1 MTTLNELRDALTT
14 EQRNIVNA
22 IWRYQRERN
31 TGMPHIELAKNLHID
46 EKTLGERLKGLSSDI
61 IYSSSNSQ
69 VLNRYSLTYLGCLLA
84 EKGEELVDLLARY
97 LQYVQK
103 ELRSNPELESI
114 ELEAAMV
121 DAGFSN
127 EQSSFF
133 KEMFYKTPFH
143 GYGSPAQ
150 LPPDIDE
157 WYSFENIADLRAYI
171 EEKAMKN
178 YGVIAADVIGGTEL
192 IIQNYFGGDR
202 GVVPTEI
209 EDSLL
214 RFRAD
219 YPDPSQVSFVIMRFA
234 KTPLHQEI
242 FQSIQDALTQVGMTA
257 VRADEK
263 QYHDEVFSN
272 IVTYIY
278 GCDSAIAVFERIEED
293 NFNPNISLE
302 VGYVL
307 ALKKHLCLLKDR
319 TLKALNTDLIG
330 RLYKEFDPQNPHQ
343 TISRQLSQWLRDK
356 GLGISQGPA
365 SDC

>member
-103 ELRSNPELESI
+103 ELRSNPELKSI

-133 KEMFYKTPFH
+133 NPINH
-143 GYGSPAQ
+143 S
-150 LPPDIDE
+150 
-157 WYSFENIADLRAYI
+157 
-171 EEKAMKN
+171 
-178 YGVIAADVIGGTEL
+178 V
-192 IIQNYFGGDR
+192 
-202 GVVPTEI
+202 
-209 EDSLL
+209 
-214 RFRAD
+214 
-219 YPDPSQVSFVIMRFA
+219 
-234 KTPLHQEI
+234 
-242 FQSIQDALTQVGMTA
+242 A
-257 VRADEK
+257 VRIMKSLAK
-263 QYHDEVFSN
+263 HSK
-272 IVTYIY
+272 II
-278 GCDSAIAVFERIEED
+278 FE
-293 NFNPNISLE
+293 ISH
-302 VGYVL
+302 L
-307 ALKKHLCLLKDR
+307 AHL
-319 TLKALNTDLIG
+319 
-330 RLYKEFDPQNPHQ
+330 
-343 TISRQLSQWLRDK
+343 
-356 GLGISQGPA
+356 
-365 SDC
+365 